1 MMRCM
6 IAIGTLNRAIKREID
21 SIGDPIARN
30 LFEEI
35 SASGM
40 TVKEWRKANATRA
53 KQVGKLMAGEYGGIR
68 VKHTHTVEDKSIAS
82 KIEDRV
88 RMKKEAGRKRQK
100 KSTSVKKTE
109 EDT

>member
-40 TVKEWRKANATRA
+40 TGKEWRKANATRA
-53 KQVGKLMAGEYGGIR
+53 KQVGKIMAGEYGDIR
-68 VKHTHTVEDKSIAS
+68 FKHTHTVNAKHIAS
-82 KIEDRV
+82 MLEDRV
-88 RMKKEAGRKRQK
+88 RFKRLGGRDMRQNR
-100 KSTSVKKTE
+100 SSVE
-109 EDT
+109 